1 MEASEAAPRQGGWVR
16 LYQAP
21 YRAAKRDKHPANVS
35 MIGAL
40 RDSVAREDAGRKRF
54 TIAVGLVAICEDVCA
69 FNLTAH
75 ARNLMM
81 TKGES
86 EGMLLQTSQGQSG
99 SAHVVVLGNEKGGS
113 GKSTTALHIA
123 VALLKAGQ
131 RVATI
136 DLDCRQ
142 QSFTRYINNRRAWAN
157 RTGLD
162 LEIPVHRCIKL
173 GQTMQIAE
181 NEMTEFEQF
190 EESVRAVEHSFDFIV
205 IDTPG
210 SDSYLMR
217 LAHSMADTLVTPIND
232 SFLDFDVLGT
242 VDPETYSVTGES
254 HYAEMVRD
262 TRRKRRQ
269 IDGASTDWIVVRN
282 RLSMLGSRNKQ
293 LVADGLN
300 ELSLRLGFR
309 SVDGFAERV
318 VYREFF
324 PRGLTALDDLD
335 EATLGTRPNLG
346 HVTAREEVT
355 SLLRQLKLPLDE
367 RGRRR
372 AANRAEWFSQVDKP
386 LELHDIIGA

>member
-1 MEASEAAPRQGGWVR
+1 M
-16 LYQAP
+16 
-21 YRAAKRDKHPANVS
+21 
-35 MIGAL
+35 
-40 RDSVAREDAGRKRF
+40 
-54 TIAVGLVAICEDVCA
+54 LV
-69 FNLTAH
+69 
-75 ARNLMM
+75 
-81 TKGES
+81 
-86 EGMLLQTSQGQSG
+86 QTTQGQSG

-113 GKSTTALHIA
+113 GKSTAALHIA

-142 QSFTRYINNRRAWAN
+142 RSFTHYIDNRRAWAR

-162 LEIPVHRCIKL
+162 LQVPVHACIKL
-173 GQTMQIAE
+173 GETMQIAE
-181 NEMTEFEQF
+181 NETAELQQF
-190 EESVRAVEHSFDFIV
+190 VEAVSAVERSFDFIV

-242 VDPETYSVTGES
+242 IDPATYAVTGES
-254 HYAEMVRD
+254 HYAEMVRE

-269 IDGASTDWIVVRN
+269 LDGVTCDWIVVRN

-293 LVADGLN
+293 LVADSLK
-300 ELSLRLGFR
+300 ELSFRLGFR

-355 SLLRQLKLPLDE
+355 NLLRELRLPLDE

-386 LELHDIIGA
+386 LEMHDIIGA